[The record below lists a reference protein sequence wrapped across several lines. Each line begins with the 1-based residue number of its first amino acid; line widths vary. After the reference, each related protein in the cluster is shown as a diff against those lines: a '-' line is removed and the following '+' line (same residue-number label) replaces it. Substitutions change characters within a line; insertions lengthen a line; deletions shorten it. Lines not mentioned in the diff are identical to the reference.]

1 MIMDKSVKR
10 ETDKYKIKKSAWTEE
25 DSRDVESLLNQ
36 LVHVS
41 RIRSNIDPKKRC
53 ISISKHGKSVAF
65 DIEMGLVIKE
75 IIGELCKDYA
85 RQ

>member
-1 MIMDKSVKR
+1 MT
-10 ETDKYKIKKSAWTEE
+10 EPKYKVKKSSWTEE
-25 DSRDVESLLNQ
+25 DSHDVQSLLNQ
-36 LVHVS
+36 TIHVS
-41 RIRSNIDPKKRC
+41 RIVSKIDPKKRC

-85 RQ
+85 RV

>member
-1 MIMDKSVKR
+1 MKEVKV
-10 ETDKYKIKKSAWTEE
+10 KKSQWLEE

-36 LVHVS
+36 NVHVS
-41 RIRSNIDPKKRC
+41 RIVSKINPNKRC

-85 RQ
+85 RL